1 MAFWE
6 MACYKIACCK
16 VACCVK
22 WHVVKWHVVKWHVV
36 KWHVIKWLNLNA
48 HARVINTEI
57 EHEVFSTKKREPSTT
72 NTIGKVGN
80 VFELWHSDFE
90 LGFLLTQR
98 YDAILQHI
106 LH

>member
-1 MAFWE
+1 MF
-6 MACYKIACCK
+6 
-16 VACCVK
+16 VK
-22 WHVVKWHVVKWHVV
+22 KHVVKWHVVKWHVV
-36 KWHVIKWLNLNA
+36 KWHVIKWLNHNA
-48 HARVINTEI
+48 HTRVINTEI
-57 EHEVFSTKKREPSTT
+57 EHEVFTT
-72 NTIGKVGN
+72 YTIGKVGN